1 MRTRLVRLSD
11 PADGPYLPLA
21 RMKGKVAMC
30 QATVYLAQ
38 DDQEEEIM
46 RDVILLEPVE
56 GGLRLQAFF
65 EEPVT
70 IRAQVSRVDFL
81 KHTVTL
87 VPKEE
92 G

>member
-1 MRTRLVRLSD
+1 
-11 PADGPYLPLA
+11 
-21 RMKGKVAMC
+21 MC

-38 DDQEEEIM
+38 DGQEEELM
-46 RDVILLEPVE
+46 RDVILLEPAE
-56 GGLRLQAFF
+56 DGLRLQAFF

-70 IRAQVSRVDFL
+70 VQARVERIDFL

-87 VPKEE
+87 VPVLE